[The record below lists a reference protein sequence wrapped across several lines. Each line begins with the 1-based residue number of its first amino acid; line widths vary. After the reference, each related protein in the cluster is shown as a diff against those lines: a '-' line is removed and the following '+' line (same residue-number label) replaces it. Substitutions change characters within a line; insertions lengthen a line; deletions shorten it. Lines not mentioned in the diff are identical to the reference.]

1 MTTEDMIEQIIDLSY
16 RKYKKISKGCKEYD
30 LLNRKI
36 PVVID
41 SIEFTGWREYVCY
54 KVCEFIKSKIP
65 EAELELELNGNDS
78 IIALEM
84 NDEEKQ
90 KLNNKLF
97 VLIKEWIE

>member
-1 MTTEDMIEQIIDLSY
+1 MTTEDMIERIIDLSY

-36 PVVID
+36 PVVMNG
-41 SIEFTGWREYVCY
+41 IEFTGWREYVCY

>member
-1 MTTEDMIEQIIDLSY
+1 MTTEDMIEQLIDLSY
-16 RKYKKISKGCKEYD
+16 HKYKKISKGCKEYD

-41 SIEFTGWREYVCY
+41 GIEFTGWREYACY

-65 EAELELELNGNDS
+65 EVKLELELDGNDS

-84 NDEEKQ
+84 NDEEKR

>member
-1 MTTEDMIEQIIDLSY
+1 MTTEDMIEQLIDLSY
-16 RKYKKISKGCKEYD
+16 HKYKKISKGCKEYD

-41 SIEFTGWREYVCY
+41 GIEFTGWREYVCY

-65 EAELELELNGNDS
+65 EAELELELDGNDS

>member
-1 MTTEDMIEQIIDLSY
+1 MTTEDMIEQLIDLSY
-16 RKYKKISKGCKEYD
+16 HKYKKISKGCKEYD

-36 PVVID
+36 PVVING
-41 SIEFTGWREYVCY
+41 IEFTGWREYVCY

-65 EAELELELNGNDS
+65 EAELELELDGNDS

-84 NDEEKQ
+84 NDEEKR

>member
-1 MTTEDMIEQIIDLSY
+1 MTTEDMIEQLIELSY
-16 RKYKKISKGCKEYD
+16 HKYKKISKGCKECD
-30 LLNRKI
+30 MLNKKI

-41 SIEFTGWREYVCY
+41 GIEFTGWREYVCY

-65 EAELELELNGNDS
+65 EIELELELDGNNS

-84 NDEEKQ
+84 NDDEKR

>member
-36 PVVID
+36 PVVING
-41 SIEFTGWREYVCY
+41 IEFTGWREYVCY

-84 NDEEKQ
+84 DDEEKQ

>member
-1 MTTEDMIEQIIDLSY
+1 MTTEDMIERIIDLSY

-41 SIEFTGWREYVCY
+41 GIEFTGWREYVCY
-54 KVCEFIKSKIP
+54 KVCEFIKNKIP

>member
-1 MTTEDMIEQIIDLSY
+1 MTTEDMIEKITDLSY

-41 SIEFTGWREYVCY
+41 GIEFTGWREYVCY